1 VNDYATSGGD
11 PLDPRSAERLARA
24 ARAARSLSELLWEAL
39 HEELRDPPGQLIGE
53 LSERLANVSATVA
66 VLARCGAGVPPAQQ
80 MPRVAAPPMSTS
92 VRAPHD
98 ERPFPGESPEA
109 DNAFA
114 AERLRSPAAERP
126 SAGER
131 PSAVAPSAEEPSAVE
146 RSSGGASTV
155 PVEGSSTRRDASAA
169 VLVDEWVEGRRS
181 APSAGVSESPGIQI
195 RDERREQA
203 HPAREQ
209 APWIASIERRLERYE
224 RDRVPFAVL
233 LLELADVERLRHS
246 ELPGEVA
253 RLTGLVETVL
263 ANELRPADSLT
274 RESPGRYWL
283 LTPQADALNAR
294 ALAERLAEAVR
305 DSVSHRGAPLQ
316 LAIGIALCPADG
328 HRAAALAAHA
338 DMALYAARST
348 GRPLAS

>member
-11 PLDPRSAERLARA
+11 PLGPHSAERLAHA

-39 HEELRDPPGQLIGE
+39 HEELRDPPGQLTGE
-53 LSERLANVSATVA
+53 LSERLANVAATVA
-66 VLARCGAGVPPAQQ
+66 LLARWGAGASTVQQ
-80 MPRVAAPPMSTS
+80 TLHAAAPPTPASA
-92 VRAPHD
+92 RAQHD
-98 ERPFPGESPEA
+98 EPPPLA
-109 DNAFA
+109 DLSGMDIASA
-114 AERLRSPAAERP
+114 AERLRPSMAEHPPAWDRP
-126 SAGER
+126 STGER
-131 PSAVAPSAEEPSAVE
+131 VAPAEGPS
-146 RSSGGASTV
+146 T
-155 PVEGSSTRRDASAA
+155 PRDASAA
-169 VLVDEWVEGRRS
+169 VLVDEWVEGPRS
-181 APSAGVSESPGIQI
+181 TAAANVSESRDIQI
-195 RDERREQA
+195 RDERREQE
-203 HPAREQ
+203 HETREQ
-209 APWIASIERRLERYE
+209 VAWIASIERRLERYE

-283 LTPQADALNAR
+283 LTPQAEALNAR
-294 ALAERLAEAVR
+294 ALAERLSEAVR

-316 LAIGIALCPADG
+316 LAIGIALCPVDG
-328 HRAAALAAHA
+328 SRAAALAAHA

-348 GRPLAS
+348 GRPLAP

>member
-1 VNDYATSGGD
+1 VNDYATPRGD

-24 ARAARSLSELLWEAL
+24 ARAARSLSDLLWEAL
-39 HEELRDPPGQLIGE
+39 HEELRDPPGQLAGE
-53 LSERLANVSATVA
+53 LSERLANVSAA
-66 VLARCGAGVPPAQQ
+66 LALLARCRVGASRVRQ
-80 MPRVAAPPMSTS
+80 MPQAATSPPTASAS
-92 VRAPHD
+92 APHD
-98 ERPFPGESPEA
+98 EAPSAGGPPDA
-109 DNAFA
+109 DSASA
-114 AERLRSPAAERP
+114 AEQLRSSLVERPATAERP

-131 PSAVAPSAEEPSAVE
+131 AAPA
-146 RSSGGASTV
+146 
-155 PVEGSSTRRDASAA
+155 EGSSTRPDASAA
-169 VLVDEWVEGRRS
+169 VLVDEWVERPRS
-181 APSAGVSESPGIQI
+181 TPAAGASESRGIQI

-203 HPAREQ
+203 HATREQ
-209 APWIASIERRLERYE
+209 GPWVASIERRLERYE

-263 ANELRPADSLT
+263 ANELRPADTLT

-305 DSVSHRGAPLQ
+305 DNVSHRKAPLA

-328 HRAAALAAHA
+328 RRAAVLAAHA
-338 DMALYAARST
+338 DMALYAARSA